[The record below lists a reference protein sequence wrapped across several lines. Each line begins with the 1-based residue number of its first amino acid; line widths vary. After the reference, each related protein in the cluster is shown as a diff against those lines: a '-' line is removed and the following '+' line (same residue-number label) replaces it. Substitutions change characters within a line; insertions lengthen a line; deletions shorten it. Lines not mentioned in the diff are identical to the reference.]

1 MERRKRRGTSSNAA
15 GWLALALGTAAVAW
29 AAPPGGLPANASN
42 KSAGAKG
49 NSMLTELDSEDVATR
64 QRAMAAILKGRQEGD
79 NEIAALLEQRVQA
92 PDRQGTVK
100 DCMLLLGRLH
110 ATVHVPLL
118 VSHLTFEAFYKNT
131 KRPQTLED
139 LHPAIPALIDM
150 GSPSIQP
157 VLDRVKAE
165 DAEIVQRAGAAV
177 LGGVLGK
184 RRAILIV
191 EDEVKR
197 TSPASQARLAR
208 VLEFLRAS

>member
-1 MERRKRRGTSSNAA
+1 
-15 GWLALALGTAAVAW
+15 
-29 AAPPGGLPANASN
+29 
-42 KSAGAKG
+42 
-49 NSMLTELDSEDVATR
+49 MLTELDSEDVATR
-64 QRAMAAILKGRQEGD
+64 QAAMAAILKARQEGD
-79 NEIAALLEQRVQA
+79 NEIATLLEQRVQA

-118 VSHLTFEAFYKNT
+118 VNHLTFEAFYKNT

-157 VLDRVKAE
+157 VLDRVEAE
-165 DAEIVQRAGAAV
+165 DGEILQRAGAAV
-177 LGGVLGK
+177 LRGVLGK

-191 EDEVKR
+191 EDEQKR
-197 TSPASQARLAR
+197 APPPAQARLAR